1 MVCRLAT
8 AVLKLTEPDKGNGY
22 LILFYDTGGWKQ
34 CENWERFRDDWENN
48 RIVVHVDPFKAMD
61 AWKNGVTH
69 TLAPMV
75 WFFGLLC
82 IPASLIL
89 AFFFFWWVIPLGLI
103 AFLAC
108 HFISQHL
115 HAKAMTRAMLEDEA
129 FFLQSDRNG
138 WVKIVRVL

>member
-1 MVCRLAT
+1 M
-8 AVLKLTEPDKGNGY
+8 
-22 LILFYDTGGWKQ
+22 
-34 CENWERFRDDWENN
+34 
-48 RIVVHVDPFKAMD
+48 
-61 AWKNGVTH
+61 
-69 TLAPMV
+69 
-75 WFFGLLC
+75 
-82 IPASLIL
+82 
-89 AFFFFWWVIPLGLI
+89 IPLGLI

>member
-1 MVCRLAT
+1 MSAR
-8 AVLKLTEPDKGNGY
+8 KDR
-22 LILFYDTGGWKQ
+22 
-34 CENWERFRDDWENN
+34 ENWERFRDDWENN

-115 HAKAMTRAMLEDEA
+115 HAKAMTRAMLEDKA

>member
-1 MVCRLAT
+1 MSAR
-8 AVLKLTEPDKGNGY
+8 KDR
-22 LILFYDTGGWKQ
+22 
-34 CENWERFRDDWENN
+34 ENWERFRDDWENN

-89 AFFFFWWVIPLGLI
+89 AFFFFLVGDSAWADRFSRLPLYIPASAREGYDPRD
-103 AFLAC
+103 A
-108 HFISQHL
+108 
-115 HAKAMTRAMLEDEA
+115 R
-129 FFLQSDRNG
+129 G
-138 WVKIVRVL
+138 

>member
-1 MVCRLAT
+1 
-8 AVLKLTEPDKGNGY
+8 
-22 LILFYDTGGWKQ
+22 
-34 CENWERFRDDWENN
+34 
-48 RIVVHVDPFKAMD
+48 MD
-61 AWKNGVTH
+61 AWKNCVTH
-69 TLAPMV
+69 TLEPRV

>member
-1 MVCRLAT
+1 MSAR
-8 AVLKLTEPDKGNGY
+8 KDR
-22 LILFYDTGGWKQ
+22 
-34 CENWERFRDDWENN
+34 ENWERFRDDWENN

-89 AFFFFWWVIPLGLI
+89 AFFFFWWVIPL
-103 AFLAC
+103 
-108 HFISQHL
+108 H
-115 HAKAMTRAMLEDEA
+115 
-129 FFLQSDRNG
+129 SDDFAGGDSAWADRFSRLPLYIPASAREG
-138 WVKIVRVL
+138 YDPRDARG

>member
-1 MVCRLAT
+1 MSAR
-8 AVLKLTEPDKGNGY
+8 KDR
-22 LILFYDTGGWKQ
+22 
-34 CENWERFRDDWENN
+34 ENWERFRDDWENN

-82 IPASLIL
+82 IP
-89 AFFFFWWVIPLGLI
+89 LGLI